1 MPGVPASDSPSRPA
15 PGTRVE
21 FTWRKW
27 DGSPH
32 WVHEC
37 VYLGSDRWGDWFGQ
51 QVGWRSARPGREV
64 IAQAPNVTLVPAS
77 GEYAF
82 THNAPPARTSVY
94 IDLAWDAG
102 WSDAGAPVGIDMD
115 LDVVQHAERG
125 LYIDDRDEWDEHR
138 VAFGYPADIVERL
151 EARAVE
157 LERAVGAAEAPFDGP
172 TADGWLRVLAD
183 LGEQAN
189 RADLGKDP
197 GRVSGM
203 FDQVAAGY
211 DRTNTV
217 LSMGNDKLWRAATT
231 RAVAPRRGE
240 RILDLAAG
248 TGASSVALA
257 GSGATVIAA
266 DFSPGMIAEGRR
278 RHRGIPNLTFVE
290 ADATDL
296 PFDDAEF
303 DAVTMSFG
311 LRNVNDPAT
320 ALRELLRVTRPGG
333 RLVVCEFSHPP
344 SKAFGGAYRFY
355 NDRVLP
361 VVAKAVSSNAD
372 AYDYLNESIRAWPDQ
387 RTLSAWIR
395 DAGWTDVAYRNLT
408 MGIVALHR
416 AHRPE

>member
-1 MPGVPASDSPSRPA
+1 
-15 PGTRVE
+15 
-21 FTWRKW
+21 
-27 DGSPH
+27 
-32 WVHEC
+32 
-37 VYLGSDRWGDWFGQ
+37 
-51 QVGWRSARPGREV
+51 
-64 IAQAPNVTLVPAS
+64 
-77 GEYAF
+77 
-82 THNAPPARTSVY
+82 
-94 IDLAWDAG
+94 
-102 WSDAGAPVGIDMD
+102 
-115 LDVVQHAERG
+115 
-125 LYIDDRDEWDEHR
+125 
-138 VAFGYPADIVERL
+138 
-151 EARAVE
+151 
-157 LERAVGAAEAPFDGP
+157 
-172 TADGWLRVLAD
+172 
-183 LGEQAN
+183 
-189 RADLGKDP
+189 
-197 GRVSGM
+197 M

-257 GSGATVIAA
+257 RSGATVTAA

-311 LRNVNDPAT
+311 LRNVNDPSQ

-333 RLVVCEFSHPP
+333 RLVVCEFSHTP

-355 NDRVLP
+355 SDRVLP

-395 DAGWTDVAYRNLT
+395 EAGWTDVAYRNLT

-416 AHRPE
+416 ARRPA